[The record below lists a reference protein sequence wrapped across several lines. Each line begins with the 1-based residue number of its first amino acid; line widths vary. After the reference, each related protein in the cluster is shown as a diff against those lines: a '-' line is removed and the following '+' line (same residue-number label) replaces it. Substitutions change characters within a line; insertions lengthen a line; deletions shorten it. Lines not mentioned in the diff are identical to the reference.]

1 MARRIKRIKL
11 INRGR
16 FRTQYHF
23 HISSHLAVDR
33 NVKDYY
39 NIARKFA

>member
-1 MARRIKRIKL
+1 MNGKEDKEDKVDKQGL
-11 INRGR
+11 
-16 FRTQYHF
+16 RTQYHF